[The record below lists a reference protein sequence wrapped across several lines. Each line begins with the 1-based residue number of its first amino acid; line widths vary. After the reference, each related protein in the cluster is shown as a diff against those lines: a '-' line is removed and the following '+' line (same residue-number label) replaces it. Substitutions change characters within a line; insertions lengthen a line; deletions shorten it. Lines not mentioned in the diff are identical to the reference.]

1 MSVTS
6 SDRNVLVTGATRH
19 AGIAGAVAKHLA
31 SDGWNVATTGW
42 RSFDATEPWGASE
55 REAEEIVQEARALGV
70 RAEFREQ
77 DLGDPATP
85 ARLVEWAEQA
95 VGPLNGLVIA
105 HAHSTTG
112 GLLETS
118 VEEWDRHLEVNAR
131 GAFLLCAAFAR
142 RWNGEP
148 GTGRI
153 VAFTSAVPL
162 PGEVAYAAS
171 KGAIEWLT
179 LTVAAELAQRGIT
192 VNAVDPGPTD
202 TGWLDREL
210 YEVVRAAS
218 PLGRL
223 GRPEDAAE
231 LVAFLLS
238 PAGGWITG
246 QVIHS
251 DGGFGSIR
259 ALRRGREPSA

>member
-1 MSVTS
+1 M
-6 SDRNVLVTGATRH
+6 TGATRK
-19 AGIAGAVAKHLA
+19 AGIAAAVALRLA
-31 SDGWNVATTGW
+31 RDGWNVATTGW
-42 RSFDATEPWGASE
+42 RAFDSSEPWGSRD
-55 REAEEIVQEARALGV
+55 REAEEIAEESRALGV
-70 RAEFREQ
+70 RAEFRED
-77 DLGDPATP
+77 DLGDPAAP
-85 ARLVEWAEQA
+85 ERLVEWAEEA
-95 VGPLNGLVIA
+95 VGPLNALVIT
-105 HAHSTTG
+105 HTHSKNG

-118 VEEWDRHLEVNAR
+118 LEEWDRHLEVNAR

-142 RWNGEP
+142 RWSGEP

-153 VAFTSAVPL
+153 VTFTSAVPL

-179 LTVAAELAQRGIT
+179 LTVAAELAERGIT

-202 TGWLDREL
+202 TGWLDSEL
-210 YEVVRAAS
+210 HELVRTEN

-238 PAGGWITG
+238 PAGGWMTG
-246 QVIHS
+246 QILHS

-259 ALRRGREPSA
+259 TLRRGRKPA